1 MKSNPA
7 RAVLKNA
14 IQLAV
19 HTTNSETE
27 FKKQLAEQ
35 KIHTFVRR
43 NESGRIYG
51 ITFID
56 NGSRSVWNGSQLDRN
71 LSANLFNE
79 WWNNGNK
86 PELKESNNP
95 ISNTN
100 SIDNQPTKDL
110 FKFSSQEHSQN
121 SDLGLFNLLSDTQS
135 EDFEEEQ
142 FAKRMKK
149 KMRRG
154 RRL

>member
-1 MKSNPA
+1 M
-7 RAVLKNA
+7 A
-14 IQLAV
+14 I

-56 NGSRSVWNGSQLDRN
+56 NGSRSVWDGSQLDRN
-71 LSANLFNE
+71 ISANLFNE

-95 ISNTN
+95 ISNAN
-100 SIDNQPTKDL
+100 EIENQPTKGL
-110 FKFSSQEHSQN
+110 FEFNSQEHSQN
-121 SDLGLFNLLSDTQS
+121 SDLGLFNFLSDTQS
-135 EDFEEEQ
+135 EDYEEEQ

-149 KMRRG
+149 KKKG